1 MARIVGWLVRTIAIL
16 ALVLSS
22 VGIAATDEDD
32 PGDEGQQIEEGQP
45 GGDGQPDGEDE
56 PEVAQTFGIHATG
69 QYGNC
74 LSVAWNAD
82 PTRVVGYTVSR
93 PDYPPDTP
101 AREWQVPAARSTATN
116 KLTQAALRR
125 R

>member
-16 ALVLSS
+16 ALVVSS
-22 VGIAATDEDD
+22 VGIAAADEDD

-45 GGDGQPDGEDE
+45 GEEGPPGDEDE

-74 LSVAWNAD
+74 FSVA
-82 PTRVVGYTVSR
+82 
-93 PDYPPDTP
+93 
-101 AREWQVPAARSTATN
+101 
-116 KLTQAALRR
+116 
-125 R
+125 